1 MLRSGVNT
9 HKAYSPLLAHRLSE
23 VASMAGDDAQKAADA
38 AGGAAKD
45 AGASSGGGVTGAL
58 KKAASVAAAV
68 LGAQGPTG
76 GHQESKAWEAAAHYL
91 GADSLALTPD
101 ALKGW

>member
-1 MLRSGVNT
+1 
-9 HKAYSPLLAHRLSE
+9 
-23 VASMAGDDAQKAADA
+23 MAGDDAQKAADA